1 MRGHTRRL
9 LRDEGFAAGV
19 RETDMHREMLAL
31 YSWEL
36 ANCLTESG
44 QVSCTLLLLSGAV
57 HARIPA
63 NIFLWEER
71 KREREREGGRE
82 GGRERERERGKRRTK
97 ENAPRNGNLPHN
109 LHPTFLISRRKRL

>member
-63 NIFLWEER
+63 NICVWQER
-71 KREREREGGRE
+71 KREGG
-82 GGRERERERGKRRTK
+82 GKRRTK